1 MIATMPISAEQLDE
15 FADAVVSLAHRID
28 PRGREVPG
36 VRRLTPGEILVLH
49 EIATDPGSTATTVA
63 RRIGL
68 QRSNVS
74 ATLHRLESEELVR
87 RVPAHKF
94 DRGIGFELTPIAHGE
109 LDQVRKYRSQR
120 LQTAPAELLTAV
132 VAHADVLSRLARE
145 VSALPTS

>member
-1 MIATMPISAEQLDE
+1 MPLSAEQLDE
-15 FADAVVSLAHRID
+15 FADAVISLAHRID
-28 PRGREVPG
+28 PRGRELPG
-36 VRRLTPGEILVLH
+36 VRRLTSGEIMVLH

-87 RVPAHKF
+87 RVPARTG

-109 LDQVRKYRSQR
+109 LDQVRRHRSQR
-120 LQTAPAELLTAV
+120 LQTAPADILQAA
-132 VAHADVLSRLARE
+132 VAHAHTLSRLARA